1 MASSI
6 YIYPDTDQYS
16 RFYGRERDD
25 LTFEAVLIDLY
36 VDFKKQKLFV
46 ITNTSNEKERILNNR
61 TITHIRN
68 ESYKNE
74 HLTDDCVLVTD
85 KDIVYKNG
93 YLELFPRFLRK
104 PLMKLRVDRCVGG
117 KIDKNKIDL
126 TQMKYD
132 FTRDRIN
139 LIVYEPTF

>member
-6 YIYPDTDQYS
+6 YIYPDIDQYS
-16 RFYGRERDD
+16 RFYGRERED

-36 VDFKKQKLFV
+36 VDIKKQKLFV
-46 ITNTSNEKERILNNR
+46 ITNTSNEKERVLNNR

-68 ESYKNE
+68 ESYKTE
-74 HLTDDCVLVTD
+74 HLTDECVLVTD

-117 KIDKNKIDL
+117 NINKNKIDL

-139 LIVYEPTF
+139 LIVYKPTS

>member
-6 YIYPDTDQYS
+6 YIYPNFNEYT
-16 RFYGRERDD
+16 RFYGRERND
-25 LTFEAVLIDLY
+25 LTYEAILIDLY
-36 VDFKKQKLFV
+36 VDAVKQKLFV

-68 ESYKNE
+68 ESFKKH
-74 HLTDDCVLVTD
+74 HLNDDCKLVTD

-117 KIDKNKIDL
+117 NIKKNRLDL
-126 TQMKYD
+126 TKMKYD
-132 FTRDRIN
+132 YTRDRIN
-139 LIVYEPTF
+139 LIVHHSTF

>member
-6 YIYPDTDQYS
+6 YIYPDIDQYS

-36 VDFKKQKLFV
+36 VDFIKQKLFV
-46 ITNTSNEKERILNNR
+46 ITNTSNEKERILNSR

-74 HLTDDCVLVTD
+74 HLTDDCILVTD

-93 YLELFPRFLRK
+93 YIELFPRFLRK

-117 KIDKNKIDL
+117 NIDKNKIDL

-139 LIVYEPTF
+139 LIVHHSTF

>member
-1 MASSI
+1 MLIFSELSSNI
-6 YIYPDTDQYS
+6 PFFGVI
-16 RFYGRERDD
+16 F
-25 LTFEAVLIDLY
+25 ALILLLGLY
-36 VDFKKQKLFV
+36 E
-46 ITNTSNEKERILNNR
+46 IGERILNNR

-68 ESYKNE
+68 ESFKKY
-74 HLTDDCVLVTD
+74 HLNDDCRLVTD

-117 KIDKNKIDL
+117 NIKKNRLDL
-126 TQMKYD
+126 TKMKYD

-139 LIVYEPTF
+139 LIVHHSTF

>member
-1 MASSI
+1 MASAI
-6 YIYPDTDQYS
+6 YVYPDFNQYS
-16 RFYGRERDD
+16 RFYGREQND
-25 LTFEAVLIDLY
+25 LTYEAILIDLY
-36 VDFKKQKLFV
+36 VDVVKQKLFV

-68 ESYKNE
+68 ESFKKD
-74 HLTDDCVLVTD
+74 HLNDDCRLVTD

-117 KIDKNKIDL
+117 NIKKNRLDL
-126 TQMKYD
+126 TKMKYD

-139 LIVYEPTF
+139 LIVYHSTF

>member
-6 YIYPDTDQYS
+6 YIYPNFNEYI
-16 RFYGRERDD
+16 RFYGREQND
-25 LTFEAVLIDLY
+25 LTYEAVLIDLY
-36 VDFKKQKLFV
+36 VDVVKQKLFV

-68 ESYKNE
+68 ESFKKD
-74 HLTDDCVLVTD
+74 HLNDECRLVTD

-117 KIDKNKIDL
+117 NIKKNRLDL
-126 TQMKYD
+126 TKMKYD

-139 LIVYEPTF
+139 LVVHHSTS

>member
-1 MASSI
+1 MASAI
-6 YIYPDTDQYS
+6 YVYPDFNQYS
-16 RFYGRERDD
+16 RFYGREQND
-25 LTFEAVLIDLY
+25 LTYEAILIDLY
-36 VDFKKQKLFV
+36 VDVVKQKLFV

-68 ESYKNE
+68 ESFKKY
-74 HLTDDCVLVTD
+74 HLNDDCRLVTD

-117 KIDKNKIDL
+117 DIKKNRIDL
-126 TQMKYD
+126 SRMKYD
-132 FTRDRIN
+132 YTRDRIN
-139 LIVYEPTF
+139 LIIYEPTS

>member
-1 MASSI
+1 MASAI
-6 YIYPDTDQYS
+6 YVYPDFNEYT
-16 RFYGRERDD
+16 RFYGREQND
-25 LTFEAVLIDLY
+25 LTYEAVLIDLY
-36 VDFKKQKLFV
+36 VDVVKQKLFV

-68 ESYKNE
+68 ESFKKD
-74 HLTDDCVLVTD
+74 HLNDECRLVTD

-117 KIDKNKIDL
+117 NIKKNRLDL
-126 TQMKYD
+126 TKMKYD

-139 LIVYEPTF
+139 LVVHHSTS

>member
-6 YIYPDTDQYS
+6 YLYPDISQYNK
-16 RFYGRERDD
+16 FYGRERDD
-25 LTFEAVLIDLY
+25 LTFEAILIDLY
-36 VDFKKQKLFV
+36 VDYKKQKLFV
-46 ITNTSNEKERILNNR
+46 ITNTSNEKERFLNNR

-93 YLELFPRFLRK
+93 YLELFPR
-104 PLMKLRVDRCVGG
+104 
-117 KIDKNKIDL
+117 
-126 TQMKYD
+126 
-132 FTRDRIN
+132 
-139 LIVYEPTF
+139 

>member
-1 MASSI
+1 MASAI
-6 YIYPDTDQYS
+6 YVYPDFNQYS
-16 RFYGRERDD
+16 RFYGREQND
-25 LTFEAVLIDLY
+25 LTYEAILIDLY
-36 VDFKKQKLFV
+36 VDVVKQKLFV

-68 ESYKNE
+68 ESFKKD
-74 HLTDDCVLVTD
+74 HLNDDCRLVTD

-117 KIDKNKIDL
+117 NIKKNRLDL
-126 TQMKYD
+126 TKMKYD

-139 LIVYEPTF
+139 LIVHHSTF

>member
-6 YIYPDTDQYS
+6 YIYPNFNEYS
-16 RFYGRERDD
+16 RFYGRERED
-25 LTFEAVLIDLY
+25 LTFEAILIDLY
-36 VDFKKQKLFV
+36 VDIKKQKLFV
-46 ITNTSNEKERILNNR
+46 ITNTSNEKQRTLNNR

-68 ESYKNE
+68 ESFK
-74 HLTDDCVLVTD
+74 DDYVNDECRLITD

-117 KIDKNKIDL
+117 SIEKTNIDL
-126 TQMKYD
+126 TKMKYD

-139 LIVYEPTF
+139 LIVKEPTV

>member
-6 YIYPDTDQYS
+6 YIYPDIDQYS
-16 RFYGRERDD
+16 RFYGRERED

-36 VDFKKQKLFV
+36 VDTKKQKLFV
-46 ITNTSNEKERILNNR
+46 ITNTSNEKERVLNNR

-68 ESYKNE
+68 ESYKTE
-74 HLTDDCVLVTD
+74 HLTDECVLVTD

-117 KIDKNKIDL
+117 NINKNKIDL

-139 LIVYEPTF
+139 LIVYKPTS

>member
-6 YIYPDTDQYS
+6 YIYPNISQYD
-16 RFYGRERDD
+16 RFYGRERED
-25 LTFEAVLIDLY
+25 LTFEAILIDLY
-36 VDFKKQKLFV
+36 IDHKKQKMFV
-46 ITNTSNEKERILNNR
+46 ITNTSEEKERILNNR

-68 ESYKNE
+68 EAYKNE
-74 HLTDDCVLVTD
+74 HLTDDCILVTD

-117 KIDKNKIDL
+117 NIEKNNIDL
-126 TQMKYD
+126 TNMKYD

-139 LIVYEPTF
+139 LIVKETTS

>member
-6 YIYPDTDQYS
+6 YIYPDIDQYS
-16 RFYGRERDD
+16 RFYGRERED

-36 VDFKKQKLFV
+36 VDIKKQKLFV
-46 ITNTSNEKERILNNR
+46 ITNTSNEKERVLNNR

-68 ESYKNE
+68 ESYKTE

-117 KIDKNKIDL
+117 NIDKNKIDL

-139 LIVYEPTF
+139 LMVYKPTS

>member
-6 YIYPDTDQYS
+6 YIYPNFNEYV
-16 RFYGRERDD
+16 RFYGREQNDI
-25 LTFEAVLIDLY
+25 TFEAILIDLY
-36 VDFKKQKLFV
+36 VDTDKQKLFV

-68 ESYKNE
+68 ESYKND
-74 HLTDDCVLVTD
+74 HLNENCRLITD
-85 KDIVYKNG
+85 KDIICKNG
-93 YLELFPRFLRK
+93 YIELFPRFLRK

-117 KIDKNKIDL
+117 NIDKNRIDL
-126 TQMKYD
+126 TKMKYD

-139 LIVYEPTF
+139 LIVHHSTF

>member
-1 MASSI
+1 MASAI
-6 YIYPDTDQYS
+6 YVYPDFNEYT
-16 RFYGRERDD
+16 RFYGREQND
-25 LTFEAVLIDLY
+25 LTYEAVLIDLY
-36 VDFKKQKLFV
+36 VDVVKQKLFV

-68 ESYKNE
+68 ESFKKD
-74 HLTDDCVLVTD
+74 HLNDDCRLVTD

-117 KIDKNKIDL
+117 NIKKNRLDL
-126 TQMKYD
+126 TKMKYD

-139 LIVYEPTF
+139 LIVHHSTF